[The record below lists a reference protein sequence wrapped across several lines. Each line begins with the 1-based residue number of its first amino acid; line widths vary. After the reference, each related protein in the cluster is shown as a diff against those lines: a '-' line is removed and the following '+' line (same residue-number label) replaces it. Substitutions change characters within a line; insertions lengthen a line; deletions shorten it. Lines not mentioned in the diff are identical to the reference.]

1 MTGGVLGE
9 FLILQNALWKTL
21 ERVYIFLKCF
31 DFRVLFINNG
41 HFLVWT
47 ILETRSRETTPSI
60 IMVSPYFLVTLG
72 VFASPAEILHSV
84 FTAEM
89 ILAPLRQNRAG
100 RAAALL
106 SALAGRRALCREH
119 RDLP

>member
-1 MTGGVLGE
+1 
-9 FLILQNALWKTL
+9 
-21 ERVYIFLKCF
+21 
-31 DFRVLFINNG
+31 
-41 HFLVWT
+41 
-47 ILETRSRETTPSI
+47 
-60 IMVSPYFLVTLG
+60 MVSPYFLVTLG
-72 VFASPAEILHSV
+72 VFTSPAEILHSV

-100 RAAALL
+100 RVAALL